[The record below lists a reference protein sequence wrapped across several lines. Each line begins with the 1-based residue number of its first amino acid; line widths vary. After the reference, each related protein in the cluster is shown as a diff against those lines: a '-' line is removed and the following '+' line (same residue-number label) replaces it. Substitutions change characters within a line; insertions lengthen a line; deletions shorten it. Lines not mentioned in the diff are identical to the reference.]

1 MSFAAMRCA
10 LANTDQLPGQIALGY
25 GLVAGGEPVFEDAA
39 RLLRQSTGA
48 ELALVSLWDGAHA
61 HHVAGDGWG
70 ASGDGI
76 GAALCAEAVAHG
88 DEVVVF
94 DASRDPRL
102 CHHPDVT
109 GEPSVRACAAAP
121 VLMPDGRAAGAVVVA
136 DAAARAFSEQER
148 AALAAVARQLSS
160 YLELRRR
167 LEAQGDVDQRL
178 AHAEERLGLLAEA
191 ACEGMW
197 ELDLDLRSLSLSP
210 RLFAMLSITR
220 ISGNVPLSAAW
231 KLLHPDDR
239 RRVQRDAIRT
249 VRAGAPLECELRV
262 RHPRD
267 GWRWVYVRA
276 VAAGSDRLVGSVV
289 DVHERRQSQDRLRRV
304 TGLLEESQALAR
316 VGGWELELP
325 SEALSW
331 TEETY
336 RIHETSPEDLHL
348 DVDAA
353 IAFFAPAGRAE
364 LRAAIDDA
372 MHKGRAFSLELP
384 LVTARGRNLWV
395 QVTGSAEF
403 VNGRAS
409 RVLGALQDVSGQRRL
424 GAELVEAKEAA
435 EAASDA
441 KSAFL
446 AAMSHEIRTPMH
458 TVLGYADM
466 LRDSHLDDEQREC
479 VDVITTSGRSL
490 LRLIDDILDFS
501 KVEAGKIELAHQLFD
516 LREVADQVSRMM
528 RPQAATKALTV
539 EVLGAD
545 SVLVMA
551 DPQRVRQVLVNLAG
565 NAVKFTGE
573 GSVTIVVTRRRGFA
587 RCAVQDT
594 GIGIGAEEQARL
606 FDRFVQADA
615 STTRNFGGTGL
626 GLAISKELVE
636 AMGGKVGVES
646 EVGVG
651 STFWFE
657 VPVAEDLAAR
667 VRPAVELV
675 EAPSVVEESSV
686 GGRVLVVEDNRL
698 NLRLA
703 VHVLENAGYE
713 VVSAV
718 DGGAALELVAAEQFD
733 LVLMDCLMP
742 GVDGF
747 EATRRIRLDEA
758 ATGEHL
764 PIVALTANAMPEDR
778 EACLAAGMD
787 DFVAKPF
794 TRQALKAAAARWVLR
809 RG

>member
-1 MSFAAMRCA
+1 MRGEADTLDREHGQGA
-10 LANTDQLPGQIALGY
+10 LPP
-25 GLVAGGEPVFEDAA
+25 GLVIEAEPFYADAA
-39 RLLRQSTGA
+39 RLVRQLTGAPLATVSILADAQVRHVAREGWASTGGGLAASLCEHVVA
-48 ELALVSLWDGAHA
+48 ERADVVVGDARLDARFAGHA
-61 HHVAGDGWG
+61 
-70 ASGDGI
+70 
-76 GAALCAEAVAHG
+76 
-88 DEVVVF
+88 EVV
-94 DASRDPRL
+94 
-102 CHHPDVT
+102 
-109 GEPSVRACAAAP
+109 GGPSISMC
-121 VLMPDGRAAGAVVVA
+121 AGAPILLSDGVVVGAVIVA
-136 DAAARAFSEQER
+136 DAASRELTGPQRE
-148 AALAAVARQLSS
+148 ALHAVARQVASHID
-160 YLELRRR
+160 LRRR
-167 LEAQGDVDQRL
+167 LFDRRKVDRRL
-178 AHAEERLGLLAEA
+178 ATAEERLGLLAEA
-191 ACEGMW
+191 AFEGIW

-210 RLFAMLSITR
+210 RLFSMLSIAR
-220 ISGNVPLSAAW
+220 LSSSVPMSAAW
-231 KLLHPDDR
+231 KLLHPDDLR
-239 RRVQRDAIRT
+239 AVQREAIR
-249 VRAGAPLECELRV
+249 RMRDGRPFEGEFRV

-267 GWRWVYVRA
+267 GWRWVSARA
-276 VAAGSDRLVGSVV
+276 VAAGRERLIGSLV

-304 TGLLEESQALAR
+304 TGLLEESQSLAR

-325 SEALSW
+325 SESLSW

-336 RIHETSPEDLHL
+336 RIHDTSPDEFHL

-353 IAFFAPAGRAE
+353 IGFFAPEGRAE

-372 MHKGRAFSLELP
+372 MQKGRAVSLELE
-384 LVTARGRNLWV
+384 LVTARGRRLWV
-395 QVTGSAEF
+395 RVTGSAEF

-409 RVLGALQDVSGQRRL
+409 RVLGAMQDVTAQRRL

-435 EAASDA
+435 ESASEA

-466 LRDSHLDDEQREC
+466 LRDSQLDDEQREC
-479 VDVITTSGRSL
+479 VDVITSSGRSL

-501 KVEAGKIELAHQLFD
+501 KVEAGKMQLARQAFD
-516 LREVADQVSRMM
+516 LREVADQVSRML
-528 RPQAATKALTV
+528 RPQAAGKSLKV

-565 NAVKFTGE
+565 NAVKFTHEGE
-573 GSVTIVVTRRRGFA
+573 VTIVVTRRRGFA

-594 GIGIGAEEQARL
+594 GIGIGQEEQARL

-615 STTRNFGGTGL
+615 STMRQFGGTGL
-626 GLAISKELVE
+626 GLAISKELIE
-636 AMGGKVGVES
+636 AMGGSVGVES
-646 EVGVG
+646 QVGVG

-667 VRPAVELV
+667 VRPADDLA
-675 EAPSVVEESSV
+675 EALGSSDEEPC

-713 VVSAV
+713 VASAA
-718 DGGAALELVAAEQFD
+718 DGVAALELLAAESFD

-742 GVDGF
+742 GMDGF
-747 EATRRIRLDEA
+747 EATRRIRHAEA
-758 ATGEHL
+758 ATGEHM

-778 EACLAAGMD
+778 AACLTAGMD

-794 TRQALKAAAARWVLR
+794 TRQTLKAAAARWVR
-809 RG
+809 RSS